1 MNRLNGFTLIELMIT
16 VVIISILAGIAYPS
30 YTDHVMKSRRADAKG
45 ALMAFANA
53 MEKHFTVTNSYCNAA
68 TTTTTTAGKTCTN
81 ATGSPTIFPTQS
93 PLDGATKYYDLTVS
107 AATATTYTLA
117 AARTGAQSTDKC
129 GTLTLTHTGVKGVTG
144 QDTGIT
150 AADCW

>member
-1 MNRLNGFTLIELMIT
+1 MNASKGFTLIELMIA

-30 YTDHVMKSRRADAKG
+30 YTEHVMKSRRADAKG

-68 TTTTTTAGKTCTN
+68 TTTVGTCTN

-93 PLDGATKYYDLTVS
+93 PLDGATKYYDLTVNL
-107 AATATTYTLA
+107 ATATTYTLA

-144 QDTGIT
+144 AAAGIT